1 MGMTPLGGSAAGHG
15 PQPAPS
21 VAEGSPLTVV
31 VLTDSPV
38 EPGRV
43 VDCLAGAGHSVR
55 LASAVDESVDVVV
68 ADFGAAGLDVLQ
80 ALDAARSAVPA
91 IPFIVMSGPLDADVA
106 VDHVKRGVS
115 DWVLK
120 DRLERLPAAVDQAVQ
135 QRLAAGDEARA
146 SEALRESERRMARA
160 QHVAHVGSW
169 EWDALAN
176 TVIWS
181 EELYDMYGRDPAG
194 FDPSYANFLECVV
207 DEDRPGVEESIQSAY
222 RRQGPFQ
229 LEFRIDR
236 PDGTVRALACRGGVE
251 FDAGGRMVRMTGT
264 VQDVTATRA
273 REDALADTLRRLGE
287 ARSLARIGNWEVDLA
302 TKQVEW
308 SDELFDLYGVRRGE
322 FIPTFEGF
330 CRLLNPEEADELRRH
345 VAHAEKTGEGW
356 ENDISMTMPDGQVRI
371 FHGRAQVDVDA
382 AGVPVRI
389 RGTRQDVTALRSR
402 EAQLREAEE
411 RFRLAFDEAPIGVAL
426 VALDG
431 RWLRVNRA
439 LCQIVGYS
447 PEEMLGLGFQDI
459 THPDDVGA
467 DIEYIRR
474 LLSGEIQTNE
484 VEKRYI
490 HSDGHVVWIQL
501 NVSLA
506 RDDRGLP
513 LYFITQIQ
521 DITGRKVTEEKVRS
535 SEERFRGLM
544 ESAPDAMVIVGA
556 QGRIVLINR
565 QTEQMFGY
573 DRDELLGQPVE
584 ILIPEK
590 FRPRHAGHR
599 SGYINDPKVRPM
611 GAGLEL
617 FGVRRDGTEFPVEI
631 SLSPLETDEGRLV
644 SAAIRDIT
652 ERKRAESIVL
662 GALKREREL
671 TESLRELDRIKS
683 DFVAT
688 VSHELRTPLTN
699 IIGTIE
705 MLAEGDYG
713 ELSTQQRRTVDVLD
727 RNSHRLLDLIKDLLD
742 LNHIESGGLG
752 LQRTATDL
760 GELFERVQSQ
770 VVSLA
775 ANKRIA
781 LRFEATGELGNVVI
795 DSHQVERALL
805 NLVTNAIKFTPAE
818 GRVSVRAS
826 RTGDH
831 MRFVVADNGIGI
843 PEHEQQHLFT
853 RFFRSSI
860 ATENAIPGT
869 GLGLVIVKHIVEG
882 HGGTISVDST
892 EGKGTTVTVSLPLA
906 PAEDPVDHL
915 AGAGV

>member
-1 MGMTPLGGSAAGHG
+1 ME
-15 PQPAPS
+15 Q
-21 VAEGSPLTVV
+21 
-31 VLTDSPV
+31 
-38 EPGRV
+38 
-43 VDCLAGAGHSVR
+43 
-55 LASAVDESVDVVV
+55 
-68 ADFGAAGLDVLQ
+68 
-80 ALDAARSAVPA
+80 
-91 IPFIVMSGPLDADVA
+91 I
-106 VDHVKRGVS
+106 
-115 DWVLK
+115 
-120 DRLERLPAAVDQAVQ
+120 
-135 QRLAAGDEARA
+135 
-146 SEALRESERRMARA
+146 
-160 QHVAHVGSW
+160 
-169 EWDALAN
+169 
-176 TVIWS
+176 
-181 EELYDMYGRDPAG
+181 
-194 FDPSYANFLECVV
+194 
-207 DEDRPGVEESIQSAY
+207 IQSAFL
-222 RRQGPFQ
+222 RQGSFE
-229 LEFRIDR
+229 LEFRINR
-236 PDGTVRALACRGGVE
+236 PDGTVRALFCRGDVE
-251 FDAGGRMVRMTGT
+251 FDAAGRMVRMTGT
-264 VQDVTATRA
+264 VQDVTVTRA

-287 ARSLARIGNWEVDLA
+287 ARSLARIGNWELDLA
-302 TKQVEW
+302 TGQVEW
-308 SDELFDLYGVRRGE
+308 SDELYELYGIRRGE
-322 FIPTFEGF
+322 FTPTLDGF
-330 CRLLNPEEADELRRH
+330 CQLLSTEEAEELRRH
-345 VAHAEKTGEGW
+345 VAHAAATGEGW
-356 ENDISMTMPDGQVRI
+356 ENDLTMATPDGRVRI
-371 FHGRAQVDVDA
+371 FHGRAQVDLDA
-382 AGVPVRI
+382 GGTPVRI

-439 LCQIVGYS
+439 LCQIVGY
-447 PEEMLGLGFQDI
+447 PAEEMLKLGFQDV

-474 LLSGEIQTNE
+474 LLSGEIETNQI
-484 VEKRYI
+484 EKRYI
-490 HSDGHVVWIQL
+490 HADGHVVWIQL

-506 RDDRGLP
+506 RDDRGVP

-521 DITGRKVTEEKVRS
+521 DITGRRATEEKVRS
-535 SEERFRGLM
+535 SEVRFRRLM

-556 QGRIVLINR
+556 DGQIVLVNR

-573 DRDELLGQPVE
+573 DRGELLGQPVE

-590 FRPRHAGHR
+590 FRPRHAAHR
-599 SGYINDPKVRPM
+599 SGFIHDPKVRPM

-652 ERKRAESIVL
+652 ERKRAEAIVL

-713 ELSTQQRRTVDVLD
+713 ELSPQQRRTVDVLD

-752 LQRTATDL
+752 LQRTPTDL
-760 GELFERVQSQ
+760 GDLFERVQSQ

-781 LRFEATGELGNVVI
+781 LRFEAAGELGSVVI

-818 GRVSVRAS
+818 GRVSVRAE
-826 RTGDH
+826 RTGGH
-831 MRFVVADNGIGI
+831 MRFVVADTGMGI

-853 RFFRSSI
+853 RFFRSSV

-892 EGKGTTVTVSLPLA
+892 VGRGTTVTVSLPLE
-906 PAEDPVDHL
+906 PAEAPVDHL

>member
-1 MGMTPLGGSAAGHG
+1 
-15 PQPAPS
+15 
-21 VAEGSPLTVV
+21 
-31 VLTDSPV
+31 
-38 EPGRV
+38 
-43 VDCLAGAGHSVR
+43 
-55 LASAVDESVDVVV
+55 
-68 ADFGAAGLDVLQ
+68 
-80 ALDAARSAVPA
+80 
-91 IPFIVMSGPLDADVA
+91 
-106 VDHVKRGVS
+106 
-115 DWVLK
+115 
-120 DRLERLPAAVDQAVQ
+120 
-135 QRLAAGDEARA
+135 
-146 SEALRESERRMARA
+146 
-160 QHVAHVGSW
+160 
-169 EWDALAN
+169 
-176 TVIWS
+176 
-181 EELYDMYGRDPAG
+181 MYGRQAAT
-194 FDPSYANFLECVV
+194 FTPSYANFLTCVV
-207 DEDRPGVEESIQSAY
+207 DEDRPAVERIIQSAFA
-222 RRQGPFQ
+222 RQGPFEM
-229 LEFRIDR
+229 EFRIHR
-236 PDGTVRALACRGGVE
+236 PDGTTRALSCRGDVQ
-251 FDAGGRMVRMTGT
+251 FDAAGRMVRMTGT
-264 VQDVTATRA
+264 VQDVTATRN

-302 TKQVEW
+302 TKGVEW
-308 SDELFDLYGVRRGE
+308 SDELYELYGVRRQE
-322 FIPTFEGF
+322 FTPTLDGF
-330 CRLLNPEEADELRRH
+330 CELLSPEEAEALRRH
-345 VAHAEKTGEGW
+345 VAHAEETGEGW
-356 ENDISMTMPDGQVRI
+356 ENDITMTMPDGQVRI

-382 AGVPVRI
+382 AGTPVRI

-447 PEEMLGLGFQDI
+447 AEEMLQLGFQDI
-459 THPDDVGA
+459 THPDDIGA
-467 DIEYIRR
+467 DMEAIRR
-474 LLSGEIQTNE
+474 LLAGGIETNQ
-484 VEKRYI
+484 VEKRYV
-490 HSDGHVVWIQL
+490 HADGHVVWIQL

-521 DITGRKVTEEKVRS
+521 DITGRRATEEKVRS

-556 QGRIVLINR
+556 RGQIVLVNR

-573 DRDELLGQPVE
+573 DRGELLGQPVE

-590 FRPRHAGHR
+590 FRARHAGHR
-599 SGYINDPKVRPM
+599 SGFIDDPKVRPM

-713 ELSTQQRRTVDVLD
+713 ELNPQQRRTVDVLD

-760 GELFERVQSQ
+760 RDLFERVQSQ

-781 LRFEATGELGNVVI
+781 LRFEATGQLGSVVI

-818 GRVSVRAS
+818 GRVSVRAE

-831 MRFVVADNGIGI
+831 MQFVVADNGIGI

-882 HGGTISVDST
+882 HGGTIKVDSAV
-892 EGKGTTVTVSLPLA
+892 GQGTTVTVSLPLE
-906 PAEDPVDHL
+906 PAVDPVDHL

>member
-1 MGMTPLGGSAAGHG
+1 MTVSGDSARGHGAPFAPSASSFSLKVVVRTDSAA
-15 PQPAPS
+15 
-21 VAEGSPLTVV
+21 ET
-31 VLTDSPV
+31 
-38 EPGRV
+38 GRV

-55 LASAVDESVDVVV
+55 LAAEVDESVDLVV
-68 ADFGAAGLDVLQ
+68 ADFDAGGLDVLQ
-80 ALDAARSAVPA
+80 ALHAARAIVPA
-91 IPFIVMSGPLDADVA
+91 IPFVVMSGPLGADVA
-106 VDHVKRGVS
+106 VDHIKRGVS

-120 DRLERLPAAVDQAVQ
+120 DRMERLPRAVEQALQ
-135 QRLAAGDEARA
+135 HRISADEEARA
-146 SEALRESERRMARA
+146 IEALRQNERRLARA
-160 QHVAHVGSW
+160 QHVSHVGSW
-169 EWDALAN
+169 EWDAVAG

-181 EELYDMYGRDPAG
+181 DELYEMYAREPAT
-194 FDPSYANFLECVV
+194 FTPSYANFLDCVV
-207 DEDRPGVEESIQSAY
+207 DEDRPRVERAIESAFLRQS
-222 RRQGPFQ
+222 PFE
-229 LEFRIDR
+229 LEFRINR
-236 PDGTVRALACRGGVE
+236 PDGAVRALACRGGVE
-251 FDAGGRMVRMTGT
+251 FDAGGAMVRMTGT

-287 ARSLARIGNWEVDLA
+287 ARALARIGNWEVDIA
-302 TKQVEW
+302 TGRVEW
-308 SDELFDLYGVRRGE
+308 SDELYELYGVRREE
-322 FIPTFEGF
+322 FTPTLDGF
-330 CRLLNPEEADELRRH
+330 CQLLSAEEAEELRRY

-356 ENDISMTMPDGQVRI
+356 ENDLTMTMPDGQVRI
-371 FHGRAQVDVDA
+371 FHGRAQVDLDA
-382 AGVPVRI
+382 AGAPVRI

-447 PEEMLGLGFQDI
+447 PEEMLALGFQDV

-467 DIEYIRR
+467 DIEHIRR
-474 LLSGEIQTNE
+474 LLSGEIESNQID
-484 VEKRYI
+484 KRYI

-521 DITGRKVTEEKVRS
+521 DITGRRATEEKVRT

-556 QGRIVLINR
+556 RGRIVLVNR

-573 DRDELLGQPVE
+573 DRGELLGEPVE

-590 FRPRHAGHR
+590 FRSRHAAHR
-599 SGYINDPKVRPM
+599 TGFIDDPKVRPM

-713 ELSTQQRRTVDVLD
+713 ELNPQQRRTVDVLD

-752 LQRTATDL
+752 LQRTVTDL
-760 GELFERVQSQ
+760 GELFERVESQ

-775 ANKRIA
+775 ANKRIV
-781 LRFEATGELGNVVI
+781 LRFEAAGELGNVVI

-818 GRVSVRAS
+818 GRVSVRAE
-826 RTGDH
+826 RTGDVIQ
-831 MRFVVADNGIGI
+831 FVVADNGIGI

-853 RFFRSSI
+853 RFFRSSV

-882 HGGTISVDST
+882 HGGTITVDSAIG
-892 EGKGTTVTVSLPLA
+892 EGTTVTVSLPLE
-906 PAEDPVDHL
+906 PAEQPVDHL

>member
-1 MGMTPLGGSAAGHG
+1 MGMTARRGRGDGRLAVVV
-15 PQPAPS
+15 
-21 VAEGSPLTVV
+21 VAEPGSP
-31 VLTDSPV
+31 TD
-38 EPGRV
+38 RL
-43 VDCLAGAGHSVR
+43 VDCLAGAGYDLVVDNVSAGD
-55 LASAVDESVDVVV
+55 LGTAVDPSVDVVI
-68 ADFGAAGLDVLQ
+68 ADFDALGAG
-80 ALDAARSAVPA
+80 ALGALEAVRTAVPVL
-91 IPFIVMSGPLDADVA
+91 PVGVVSGPVSPDVA

-115 DWVLK
+115 DWVVT
-120 DRLERLPAAVDQAVQ
+120 DRLERLPQAVADAVDHRAM
-135 QRLAAGDEARA
+135 AEAEAR
-146 SEALRESERRMARA
+146 EAEEVRDNERRLARA
-160 QHVAHVGSW
+160 QRVAHVGSW
-169 EWDALAN
+169 EWDALSG
-176 TVIWS
+176 TVTWS
-181 EELYDMYGRDPAG
+181 DELYDMYGRA
-194 FDPSYANFLECVV
+194 PSAYTPTYASFLDCVV
-207 DEDRPGVEESIQSAY
+207 EEDRPEVHARILAAFHDRS
-222 RRQGPFQ
+222 P
-229 LEFRIDR
+229 LELNFRITR
-236 PDGTVRALACRGGVE
+236 PDGSVRALACLGGVE
-251 FDAGGRMVRMTGT
+251 FDAGGQMIRMTGT
-264 VQDVTATRA
+264 VQDVTAARA
-273 REDALADTLRRLGE
+273 REEALADTLRRLGE
-287 ARSLARIGNWEVDLA
+287 ARALARIGNWEVDLA
-302 TKQVEW
+302 TRAAEW
-308 SDELFDLYGVRRGE
+308 SDELFDLYGVDRAS
-322 FIPTFEGF
+322 FTPTLDGF
-330 CRLLNPEEADELRRH
+330 CQLLSPEEADELRRH
-345 VAHAEKTGEGW
+345 VARAEETGEGW
-356 ENDISMTMPDGQVRI
+356 ENDITMTMPDGQVRV
-371 FHGRAQVDVDA
+371 FHGRAQVDLDDE
-382 AGVPVRI
+382 GRPVRI

-411 RFRLAFDEAPIGVAL
+411 RFRLSFDEAPIGVAL

-447 PEEMLGLGFQDI
+447 AEQMLTLGFQDI

-474 LLSGEIQTNE
+474 LLAGEIETNQID
-484 VEKRYI
+484 KRYV
-490 HSDGHVVWIQL
+490 HADGHVVWIQL

-506 RDDRGLP
+506 RDDRGRP
-513 LYFITQIQ
+513 LYFITQVQ
-521 DITGRKVTEEKVRS
+521 DITGRRTTEEKVRS
-535 SEERFRGLM
+535 SEERFRGLL

-556 QGRIVLINR
+556 EGRIELVNR
-565 QTEQMFGY
+565 QTEQLFGY
-573 DRDELLGQPVE
+573 DRGELLGQPVE

-590 FRPRHAGHR
+590 FRPRHAAHR
-599 SGYINDPKVRPM
+599 SGFIGDPKVRPM

-631 SLSPLETDEGRLV
+631 SLSPMETDQGRLV

-713 ELSTQQRRTVDVLD
+713 ELNPMQRRTVDVLD

-752 LQRTATDL
+752 LQRSATDL
-760 GELFERVQSQ
+760 GELFERVESQ

-775 ANKRIA
+775 ANKRIV
-781 LRFEATGELGNVVI
+781 LRFDSSGDLGHVVV

-805 NLVTNAIKFTPAE
+805 NLVTNAIKFTPDE
-818 GRVSVRAS
+818 GTVSVRAE
-826 RTGDH
+826 RTGDRL
-831 MRFVVADNGIGI
+831 RFVVSDTGMGI
-843 PEHEQQHLFT
+843 PENEQPHLFT

-882 HGGTISVDST
+882 HGGTISVASKVG
-892 EGKGTTVTVSLPLA
+892 EGTTVTVSLPLESA
-906 PAEDPVDHL
+906 LDPAGDL

>member
-1 MGMTPLGGSAAGHG
+1 M
-15 PQPAPS
+15 
-21 VAEGSPLTVV
+21 
-31 VLTDSPV
+31 
-38 EPGRV
+38 
-43 VDCLAGAGHSVR
+43 
-55 LASAVDESVDVVV
+55 
-68 ADFGAAGLDVLQ
+68 
-80 ALDAARSAVPA
+80 
-91 IPFIVMSGPLDADVA
+91 
-106 VDHVKRGVS
+106 
-115 DWVLK
+115 
-120 DRLERLPAAVDQAVQ
+120 
-135 QRLAAGDEARA
+135 
-146 SEALRESERRMARA
+146 
-160 QHVAHVGSW
+160 
-169 EWDALAN
+169 
-176 TVIWS
+176 
-181 EELYDMYGRDPAG
+181 
-194 FDPSYANFLECVV
+194 
-207 DEDRPGVEESIQSAY
+207 
-222 RRQGPFQ
+222 
-229 LEFRIDR
+229 
-236 PDGTVRALACRGGVE
+236 
-251 FDAGGRMVRMTGT
+251 
-264 VQDVTATRA
+264 
-273 REDALADTLRRLGE
+273 RRLGE
-287 ARSLARIGNWEVDLA
+287 ARALARIGNWEVDLA
-302 TKQVEW
+302 TKRAEW
-308 SDELFDLYGVRRGE
+308 SDELFELYGVHPGE
-322 FIPTFEGF
+322 FTPTLDGF
-330 CRLLNPEEADELRRH
+330 CQLLSPDDAGELRRH

-356 ENDISMTMPDGQVRI
+356 ENDITITTPDGQVRI
-371 FHGRAQVDVDA
+371 FHGLAQVDVDA
-382 AGVPVRI
+382 AGKPVRI
-389 RGTRQDVTALRSR
+389 RGTRQDVTAVRSR

-426 VALDG
+426 VAIDG

-439 LCQIVGYS
+439 LCQIVGYP
-447 PEEMLGLGFQDI
+447 PEVMLQLGFQDI
-459 THPDDVGA
+459 THPDDIGA

-474 LLSGEIQTNE
+474 LLSGEVETNQI
-484 VEKRYI
+484 EKRYV
-490 HSDGHVVWIQL
+490 HADGHVVWIQL

-521 DITGRKVTEEKVRS
+521 DITGRKATEEKVRS

-556 QGRIVLINR
+556 RGRIVLVNR

-573 DRDELLGQPVE
+573 DRGELLGQPVE

-590 FRPRHAGHR
+590 FRPRHAAHR
-599 SGYINDPKVRPM
+599 TGFIDDPKVRPM

-713 ELSTQQRRTVDVLD
+713 ELNAQQHRTVEVLD

-742 LNHIESGGLG
+742 LNHIESGGFG

-760 GELFERVQSQ
+760 GDLFERVQSQ

-775 ANKRIA
+775 ADKRIA
-781 LRFEATGELGNVVI
+781 LLFESAGELGSVVI
-795 DSHQVERALL
+795 DSRQVERALL

-818 GRVSVRAS
+818 GRVSVRAE
-826 RTGDH
+826 RTGQQ
-831 MRFVVADNGIGI
+831 MQFVVADTGFGI
-843 PEHEQQHLFT
+843 PEHEQVHLFT

-882 HGGTISVDST
+882 HGGTITIDST
-892 EGKGTTVTVSLPLA
+892 VGKGTTVTVLLPLE
-906 PAEDPVDHL
+906 PAVERADHL